1 MRDGQRDISRV
12 VTHGS
17 FRTAMASRS
26 SRRPPS
32 RRLPSRPTHPHLR
45 RHLDLGRPMAT
56 ARGQHRACSR
66 TDRRRAS
73 QRLRQD
79 SISVGPHR
87 RLDTARTR
95 YCHARRNRARS
106 SVTDGNGRTTR
117 LLAELVF
124 ITIQDPAEFQYDW
137 DVDKERYIGLLRGF
151 DVHRDVRDLAAFIDV
166 QSIEA

>member
-1 MRDGQRDISRV
+1 VTSGPGPGRWRQREVNIGLAPEQIAVELRNAFDKIRYRWDHTDDWTPHELGIATHAETVRV
-12 VTHGS
+12 
-17 FRTAMASRS
+17 
-26 SRRPPS
+26 
-32 RRLPSRPTHPHLR
+32 
-45 RHLDLGRPMAT
+45 
-56 ARGQHRACSR
+56 
-66 TDRRRAS
+66 
-73 QRLRQD
+73 
-79 SISVGPHR
+79 
-87 RLDTARTR
+87 
-95 YCHARRNRARS
+95 S